1 MLYLINY
8 FAIMIFETIKKCVII
23 GSGPAGY
30 SAAIYAARADLNPV
44 LYTGLEVGGQL
55 NTTTAI
61 ENYPGFP
68 EQISGPELME
78 KFKTQAI
85 RFNTDIKHQEVI
97 KVELSSLKNQYH
109 ILYLNDGKIIKT
121 KGLII
126 ATGATPKYLGL
137 TNEKDFIG
145 KGISSCAVCDGFFYK
160 GKTVA
165 VIGGGDSALEATN
178 YLSKICNKIYL
189 IVRKNVFKGSKFMQ
203 NRTLKL
209 KNVRLLF
216 NHEIIKIIGND
227 YLQGIEIINKE
238 NNNNQYLTID
248 GLFISIGHIP
258 NTWLFKKQ
266 LMLNNHGYII
276 TDGKTTQ
283 TNQPGVFACGD
294 VQDPIYRQAIT
305 SAGTGCMAAL
315 DLERYIYEQ

>member
-1 MLYLINY
+1 MR
-8 FAIMIFETIKKCVII
+8 FENMKNCVII

-55 NTTTAI
+55 NTTTEI

-68 EQISGPELME
+68 EQISGPHLME
-78 KFKTQAI
+78 NFKNQAL
-85 RFNTDIKHQEVI
+85 RFNTNIHQQEVI
-97 KVELSSLKNQYH
+97 KVELSSIKNKYH
-109 ILYLNDGKIIKT
+109 IIYLNNGTIIKT

-137 TNEKDFIG
+137 TNEKSLIG
-145 KGISSCAVCDGFFYK
+145 KGISFCAVCDGFFYK
-160 GKTVA
+160 GKTIA
-165 VIGGGDSALEATN
+165 IIGGGDSALEATN

-189 IVRKNVFKGSKFMQ
+189 IVRKNVFKGSKVMQ
-203 NRTLKL
+203 NRTLGL
-209 KNVRLLF
+209 KNVNFLF
-216 NHEIIKIIGND
+216 NHEIINIIGHEH
-227 YLQGIEIINKE
+227 LQGITIVNKK
-238 NNNNQYLTID
+238 NNKNQYLAID
-248 GLFISIGHIP
+248 GLFINIGHIP
-258 NTWLFKKQ
+258 NTDLFKKQ
-266 LMLNNHGYII
+266 LMLNNAGYII
-276 TDGKTTQ
+276 TDGKTTK

-315 DLERYIYEQ
+315 DLEKYIYEHE